1 MRAEGV
7 KHEEGMQVHV
17 QIQPLQAGA
26 DNEECV
32 FGHTAFVFNRVQ
44 HLKEQLQNQSSRL
57 QGLKPSQ
64 LDLVYEGTVLSDSK
78 MLMEYGL
85 TGCLEEPCVVKFAV
99 QTPSCVGVGLSTVDP
114 RIDHHCSAM
123 KEVVEVA
130 TQGMLKGIAP
140 QLEEGSTGGTYRLF
154 GPDKAPVAV
163 LKPCDEEAFAPRN
176 PRAYVGPCGSPGF
189 VTGTYSGT
197 GAHREVAAYVLD
209 HGHFAGVPKTTLVQA
224 RHPALNNG
232 VSHGELE
239 WKSASLQEFVD
250 CSGSS
255 GDYTPRFFSTTAVQ
269 RIAILDIRIVNL
281 DRNEGNLL
289 VCSAPGMASPS
300 ASSLGSLIPID
311 HGACLPDA
319 IGATADNIAWMSWPQ
334 AKEPFG
340 PEELAYIRALDVDA
354 DMRYLSEVLEVD
366 EACLR
371 IAWATTQL
379 LKFGAEAGWTAYDVG
394 KMIYRA
400 DFEEPSPLEMILDHW
415 AAMSGRESP
424 KSSPSPFS
432 LDRAPAP
439 ELTMRIE
446 FTTPTR
452 TGREGLGSAAPFP
465 SLSLDSWD
473 ALKPEQC
480 ASTPSTRAS
489 SPLTGAPAA
498 LELPRLRD
506 FEQQPFH
513 TLPFL
518 DLAEG
523 TMQCPATHSA
533 NAWPTERTQLF
544 RRKVEEAIQNLCRVR
559 PS

>member
-1 MRAEGV
+1 MRPEGV
-7 KHEEGMQVHV
+7 EYEQGMQVHV

-26 DNEECV
+26 DNEEYV
-32 FGHTAFVFNRVQ
+32 FGQTAFVFNRVQ
-44 HLKEQLQNQSSRL
+44 HLKEQLQNQNSRL
-57 QGLKPSQ
+57 HGLKPSQ
-64 LDLVYEGTVLSDSK
+64 LDLVYEGTLLSDSK

-85 TGCLEEPCVVKFAV
+85 AGSSEEPCVVKFAV
-99 QTPSCVGVGLSTVDP
+99 QTPGCTGVGLSTVDP
-114 RIDHHCSAM
+114 RLDQHCKGM
-123 KEVVEVA
+123 KDVVEVA
-130 TQGMLKGIAP
+130 TQGMLKGLAP

-176 PRAYVGPCGSPGF
+176 PRTYVGPCGSPGF

-232 VSHGELE
+232 ELDAS
-239 WKSASLQEFVD
+239 WKNASLQEFVD

-255 GDYTPRFFSTTAVQ
+255 GDYNPRFFSTSAVQ
-269 RIAILDIRIVNL
+269 RVAILDIRIVNL

-289 VCSAPGMASPS
+289 VCSPPGMASPS

-319 IGATADNIAWMSWPQ
+319 IGATAENIAWMAWPQ

-354 DMRYLSEVLEVD
+354 DMQFLSEVLEVD

-379 LKFGAEAGWTAYDVG
+379 LKLGAEAGWTAYDVG

-400 DFEEPSPLEMILDHW
+400 DFEEPSALEMILDHW
-415 AAMSGRESP
+415 AAMSGRDSP

-432 LDRAPAP
+432 LDRVPAADTT
-439 ELTMRIE
+439 LTMRIE
-446 FTTPTR
+446 FTTPDR
-452 TGREGLGSAAPFP
+452 RRAPFP
-465 SLSLDSWD
+465 SLSLGAWDS
-473 ALKPEQC
+473 LKPEQS

-498 LELPRLRD
+498 LELPRLQD
-506 FEQQPFH
+506 FEATTSEALPFH
-513 TLPFL
+513 SLPFL
-518 DLAEG
+518 DLADG
-523 TMQCPATHSA
+523 MTMQRPATSA
-533 NAWPTERTQLF
+533 SAWHAERTQLF